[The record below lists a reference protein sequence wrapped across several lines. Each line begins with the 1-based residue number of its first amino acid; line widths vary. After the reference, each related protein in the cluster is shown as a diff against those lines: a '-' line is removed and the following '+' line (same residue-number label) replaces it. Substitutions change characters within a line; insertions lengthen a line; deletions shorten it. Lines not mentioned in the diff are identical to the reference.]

1 MKKLIY
7 ITFLLVIS
15 FNAKSQVLDSLKL
28 SEKPLEKKYIKFKF
42 SVSSKN
48 NTIYKDNFTGR
59 LYFQNGFDRTAIYN
73 TSNKINYQN
82 DIQKN
87 LSQLNSKFT
96 VNPYQIPKTIT
107 NPNGATTPKQAIISG
122 LLKGIAR

>member
-96 VNPYQIPKTIT
+96 VNPYQIPKPIT
-107 NPNGATTPKQAIISG
+107 TPNGATTPKQAIISG

>member
-28 SEKPLEKKYIKFKF
+28 SEKPLKKKYIKFKF